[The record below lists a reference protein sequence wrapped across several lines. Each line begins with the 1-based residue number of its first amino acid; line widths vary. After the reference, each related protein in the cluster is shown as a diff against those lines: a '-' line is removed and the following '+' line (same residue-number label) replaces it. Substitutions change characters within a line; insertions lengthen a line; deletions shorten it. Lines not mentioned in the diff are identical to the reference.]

1 MEKNQNKPEIKL
13 VKDSKKYSL
22 TVTKLL
28 EDKIRY
34 LCATFPNKEYS
45 GALFY
50 TVDGE
55 FGSDNLKVT
64 CRDFCL
70 CDIGSS
76 TYTEF
81 ETRPE
86 VVSYMCENDLLDC
99 YIGLLHSHNT
109 MSTFFSGTDLDT
121 LKSEGSSM
129 PHFVSLIVNNKG
141 EYTAAVTSQIVRYFN
156 GTVQESMNT
165 FGGNVIPYEATPR
178 EFSDT
183 CIRYNLLDINVERDN
198 WYNYIT
204 DSIDSITRSKA
215 SQETKYGFKD
225 YCENKEPL
233 QMKLFEDIDIEEPHE
248 ILVNPEA
255 CERVL
260 KKALFLDPSKD
271 VSKYKV
277 IDAIRSFIDW
287 KKRKPDSV
295 VENTIKKF
303 MDWCIEDECGS
314 NRESTAYSNLCNDL
328 TLYIDGFEYTVSKNL
343 FKDDIEDVLGML
355 FDAVVDLLEQ

>member
-13 VKDSKKYSL
+13 VKDSKKYFL

-55 FGSDNLKVT
+55 FGSDNLKIT

-121 LKSEGSSM
+121 LKSEGFSM
-129 PHFVSLIVNNKG
+129 PHFVSLIVNNEG
-141 EYTAAVTSQIVRYFN
+141 EYTAAITSQIVRYFN

-165 FGGNVIPYEATPR
+165 FGGNVIPYEVTPR

-183 CIRYNLLDINVERDN
+183 CIRYNLLDITVERDN

-287 KKRKPDSV
+287 KKRKPDSA

-314 NRESTAYSNLCNDL
+314 NRESAAYSNLCNDL

-355 FDAVVDLLEQ
+355 FDVVVDLLEQ